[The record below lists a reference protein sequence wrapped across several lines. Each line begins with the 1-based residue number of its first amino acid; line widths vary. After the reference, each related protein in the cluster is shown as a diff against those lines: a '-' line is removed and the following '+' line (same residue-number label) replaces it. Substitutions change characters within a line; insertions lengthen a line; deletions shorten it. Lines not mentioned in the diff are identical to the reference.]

1 MTGCCGLCNLYKT
14 TQRRLLVL
22 NTFGCAAAEN
32 NSKAALQA
40 LVAACLVVLA
50 NVMNLRCV
58 MLGLLCKHGINSAM
72 TG

>member
-1 MTGCCGLCNLYKT
+1 M
-14 TQRRLLVL
+14 L